1 MFERIKTF
9 YKGVK
14 GDLAINKI
22 NRQSNL
28 VMTGVGIIL
37 LCEFIEE
44 MGFDKA
50 QVLAAQVVN
59 YLQGYDID
67 RMILESEEPLKSRI
81 IAVKDIVKDRA
92 IKVMDNKG
100 EIKEMVV
107 HELRV
112 HKTLRYLGIENPIPS
127 EIEQVDF
134 LLNKYETDID
144 YDTYNFV
151 ASIFWGRVKKAGG
164 KTK

>member
-1 MFERIKTF
+1 MFEKIKNF

-22 NRQSNL
+22 IKESNL

-37 LCEFIEE
+37 LREFMGE
-44 MGFDKA
+44 MELDKA
-50 QVLAAQVVN
+50 RVLAAQVVN
-59 YLQGYDID
+59 YLRGYNIN
-67 RMILESEEPLKSRI
+67 RMILESEEPLKSQI
-81 IAVKDIVKDRA
+81 IAIKDIVKDRA
-92 IKVMDNKG
+92 IKAMDDHP

-107 HELRV
+107 HELNV
-112 HKTLRYLGIENPIPS
+112 HKILSYMAIKHPIPS

-151 ASIFWGRVKKAGG
+151 ASIFWGRVKKAGE